1 MPKITKQTEKNTKSK
16 GKQRSDEKFAF
27 RSVIISALLGGIF
40 YVISLIFNTELL
52 TVNLNQNIIWNILDI
67 LIKVG
72 AILLFFIFMI
82 TSIGNYKELI
92 GKPLGLKE
100 LLLLI
105 IFSLGQALL
114 NLWVFL
120 FTFFGLILI
129 LVYLFLVQD
138 T

>member
-1 MPKITKQTEKNTKSK
+1 MPKITKQTEKDTKSK

-27 RSVIISALLGGIF
+27 RSVIISAILGGIF

-52 TVNLNQNIIWNILDI
+52 TFNFNQSIIWNIVDI

-72 AILLFFIFMI
+72 AILLFFMFMI

-92 GKPLGLKE
+92 GKPLGWKE

-114 NLWVFL
+114 NFWVFL

-138 T
+138 M